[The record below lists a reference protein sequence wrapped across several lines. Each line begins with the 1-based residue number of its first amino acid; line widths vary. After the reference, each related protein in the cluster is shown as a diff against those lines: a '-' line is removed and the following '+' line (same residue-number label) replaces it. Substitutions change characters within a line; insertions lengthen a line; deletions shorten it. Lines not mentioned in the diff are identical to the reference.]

1 MIYFFFLLK
10 LLYYILESIMK
21 EIQNKKVIQKVKRL
35 LKDRIKSK
43 ENKQ

>member
-1 MIYFFFLLK
+1 MIYFFLLLK